1 MMTQEEIFNDYHK
14 KIENYVWSKVN
25 DKYLAEDLTSVIF
38 LKIYEKM
45 DTFDE
50 TKASVSTW
58 IYTIAN
64 NTVIDYFRTR
74 KVYEEVPEEISD
86 LSEID
91 EEVLREEQ
99 LQELAD
105 ALKKIPERERDMLV
119 MKYYHNLTLK
129 DIALKMG
136 MSYANAK
143 IVHGKAL
150 NHLREI
156 LEPSSDNVVSFDS
169 LKKRS

>member
-1 MMTQEEIFNDYHK
+1 MMTQEEVFNNYHK
-14 KIENYVWSKVN
+14 KIENYVWGKVN

-45 DTFDE
+45 DSFDE
-50 TKASVSTW
+50 EKASISTW

-86 LSEID
+86 LSEVD
-91 EEVLREEQ
+91 EAVLREEQ
-99 LQELAD
+99 IQELAD
-105 ALKKIPERERDMLV
+105 ALQKIPERERDMLV
-119 MKYYHNLTLK
+119 LKYYHNLTLK
-129 DIALKMG
+129 EIALKMG

-150 NHLREI
+150 THVREI
-156 LEPSSDNVVSFDS
+156 LDPDAVEKTGIHLV
-169 LKKRS
+169 K